1 MGMALS
7 TELPLGA
14 LLAPFSI
21 REIAAASG
29 LSAKDIGRWRTGAR
43 VPSSGP
49 NVRGLAKA
57 LMALRAEQGLPCGD
71 YAETIAEVWAATR
84 KANP

>member
-1 MGMALS
+1 MNGLS
-7 TELPLGA
+7 SRRHFLG
-14 LLAPFSI
+14 L
-21 REIAAASG
+21 AAASG